1 MSRMFARPEYD
12 RTTTDA
18 LGRKGMLALISR
30 LAPGIATLLVN
41 VAIGR
46 LGGTALLGLTQT
58 VTSGASI
65 AALVYPAGG
74 AASRYLSS
82 LGAQGERETA
92 QAVAAHLSRRVLLAS
107 TAAALVV
114 SASVLLG
121 NHGSGSV
128 ALLSGLMVIA
138 VAGRAFVEGLH
149 FGGGEGARLAKWS
162 LTIAILSSTAT
173 VVLLL
178 IGVRDV
184 WVMAPLIALPLAF
197 VVFSWPRRASRRLTG
212 GLAKEIRGFVALSV
226 VGTLASTGFGQAAVL
241 VGGASQGLSF
251 VGQYS
256 AAMTMTTPLGV
267 IAAALAAVL
276 FPALAAT
283 HSVGTAEAVKLRL
296 GAVTSIVITVMVGLF
311 IPLAV
316 LSELLVSLIWGSK
329 FPQTAWIILFVLP
342 AIVVST
348 IAVPAVSTVT
358 ASSNRGMA
366 TSAVSSVIGAV
377 TGVVVWVV
385 LIPSGSPVAIPLG
398 FAAGTVVIAAI
409 PLVIA
414 WRRYRMAWAGEM
426 ILVVVVL
433 AGTLALAVLGQQWEL
448 SPVYSVLGAA
458 VLTGLWLL
466 VRHRSVR
473 ILLSRLRRRA

>member
-12 RTTTDA
+12 RTTTNA
-18 LGRKGMLALISR
+18 LGRKGILALLSR

-46 LGGTALLGLTQT
+46 LAGAGLLGLTQT
-58 VTSGASI
+58 VTSSASI

-82 LGAQGERETA
+82 LGAQGEPEMAR
-92 QAVAAHLSRRVLLAS
+92 AVATHLSRRVLLAS
-107 TAAALVV
+107 TAAGLVV
-114 SASVLLG
+114 SASVVLG
-121 NHGSGSV
+121 NRGSGYV

-162 LTIAILSSTAT
+162 LTIAALSVAAT

-178 IGVRDV
+178 LGIRDI
-184 WVMAPLIALPLAF
+184 WIMAPVIALPIVF
-197 VVFSWPRRASRRLTG
+197 VAFSWPRRASRRLPG
-212 GLAKEIRGFVALSV
+212 GLAKELRGFVALSV

-241 VGGASQGLSF
+241 VGGVAQGLPF

-267 IAAALAAVL
+267 LAAALAAVL

-283 HSVGTAEAVKLRL
+283 HSVGATEAVQLRL
-296 GAVTSIVITVMVGLF
+296 RAVTSIVITVMVGLF
-311 IPLAV
+311 IPLAI
-316 LSELLVSLIWGSK
+316 LSELLVTLIWGAK
-329 FPQTAWIILFVLP
+329 FPQTAWIILFLLP

-366 TSAVSSVIGAV
+366 TSAGASVVGAAV
-377 TGVVVWVV
+377 GVAVWVALV
-385 LIPSGSPVAIPLG
+385 PTGSPVAIPLG
-398 FAAGTVVIAAI
+398 FAVGTVVISSI

-414 WRRYRMAWAGEM
+414 WRRYRMTWASEM
-426 ILVVVVL
+426 TLVVVVL
-433 AGTLALAVLGQQWEL
+433 AVTLALVALGHRWEL
-448 SPVYSVLGAA
+448 SPVYSVLGAG
-458 VLTGLWLL
+458 VLTCLWLL

-473 ILLSRLRRRA
+473 LLLTRFRRRG